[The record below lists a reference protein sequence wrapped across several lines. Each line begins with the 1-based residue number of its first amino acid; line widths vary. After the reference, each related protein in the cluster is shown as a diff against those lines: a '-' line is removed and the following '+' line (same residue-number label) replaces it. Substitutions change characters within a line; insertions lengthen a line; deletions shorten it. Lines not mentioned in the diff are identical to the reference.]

1 MFANVATLLGLLG
14 TITGLI
20 HSFAGIAN
28 ANPAEKAAILSQ
40 GISLAMNTTAYGL
53 VVAVPAL
60 IMYAVLQNRATRL
73 TEDLNKAALNLF
85 IQLGYHY
92 APVSDKKEKALK

>member
-1 MFANVATLLGLLG
+1 
-14 TITGLI
+14 
-20 HSFAGIAN
+20 
-28 ANPAEKAAILSQ
+28 
-40 GISLAMNTTAYGL
+40 
-53 VVAVPAL
+53 
-60 IMYAVLQNRATRL
+60 MYAVLQNRATRL